1 MSYINEVKT
10 CIEIWVANILQKN
23 PDVEKMSDAT
33 FEELAAYENCL
44 ELIEEIY
51 GFEVTKKITH

>member
-10 CIEIWVANILQKN
+10 CIEIWVKNIKRKY
-23 PDVEKMSDAT
+23 PDVEKMSEAT

-51 GFEVTKKITH
+51 GFEITEKITH

>member
-1 MSYINEVKT
+1 MSYIHEVKN
-10 CIEIWVANILQKN
+10 CIEIWVKNIERKY
-23 PDVEKMSDAT
+23 PDVEKMSEAT

-51 GFEVTKKITH
+51 GFEITKKITH